1 MLDEIK
7 IIKTAKDLD
16 LSFDFKI
23 TSFNER
29 TFEINIE
36 GIFRNLE
43 FNEKYCEWFMEDLI
57 DFLLSNKYQL
67 RWDIGLINL
76 HNTKNLKLNNEE
88 IKKLASFFNEKVTS
102 FDVKIID

>member
-43 FNEKYCEWFMEDLI
+43 FNEKYYEWFMEDLI

-76 HNTKNLKLNNEE
+76 HNSKNLKLSDEE
-88 IKKLASFFNEKVTS
+88 IKKLASFFDEKVTS